1 MTHPESPKS
10 SISTFLV
17 ERYWPGVTRPALNAA
32 VERVRRV
39 LPDPPEGGE
48 PVTHVATLLIDAD
61 EVVFCLFEATSREAV
76 EAINER
82 ADFPFD
88 RIVEGT
94 WLAWAGT
101 EGRPRPRARS
111 RRATRSRL
119 SGVAA
124 AGMVLLSACSAGA
137 PVPASST
144 AGSSPGGASTIPGN
158 PASSAVA
165 PGGGATALDQCSFLT
180 APEIETGTGLKVVRS
195 GPDARGISRCIWTLS
210 GDGNQIGLSVDL
222 DDPRAMK
229 NQEFDCT
236 VGDSLARIDGVG
248 DSACGSPISGGEYL
262 LYALRADDRLTL
274 RIAPTTANSVDPSVW
289 ATLARSVLAKLP

>member
-1 MTHPESPKS
+1 ME
-10 SISTFLV
+10 
-17 ERYWPGVTRPALNAA
+17 AA
-32 VERVRRV
+32 AGRIARV
-39 LPDPPEGGE
+39 LQDRPEGDA
-48 PVTHVATLLIDAD
+48 PVTHLATLLIDAD
-61 EVVFCLFEATSREAV
+61 EVVFCLFGATSGEAV
-76 EAINER
+76 ASVNER
-82 ADFPFD
+82 AEFPFD
-88 RIVEGT
+88 RIAEGT
-94 WLAWAGT
+94 WLAWAAP
-101 EGRPRPRARS
+101 EGRPRPGAKS

-119 SGVAA
+119 SGIAA

-158 PASSAVA
+158 PVLSAAA

-180 APEIETGTGLKVVRS
+180 TPEVETGTGLKVVRS

-274 RIAPTTANSVDPSVW
+274 RIAPTTANRVDPSVW
-289 ATLARSVLAKLP
+289 ATLARSVIARLP